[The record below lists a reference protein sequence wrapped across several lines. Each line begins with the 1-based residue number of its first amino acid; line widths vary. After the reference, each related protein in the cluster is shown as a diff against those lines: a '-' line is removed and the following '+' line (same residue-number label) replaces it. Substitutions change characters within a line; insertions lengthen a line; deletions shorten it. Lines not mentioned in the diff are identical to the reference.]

1 MVRLE
6 RDSNTMP
13 MALREITQAICYLLY
28 MLLGR
33 VLFPPIYL
41 ARVVDGRT
49 HRPVAGV
56 ELVLEARDERM
67 MLPGYPYTEAV
78 SDSTGI
84 ITGVMAVGLGVLCL
98 SHSSQY
104 LHATNPQN
112 M

>member
-1 MVRLE
+1 MA
-6 RDSNTMP
+6 RDHRFKGHVVCASSEIRILIRPMP

-56 ELVLEARDERM
+56 KLVLEARDERM
-67 MLPGYPYTEAV
+67 MLPGYPCTEAV
-78 SDSTGI
+78 SDSAGI
-84 ITGVMAVGLGVLCL
+84 ITGVMAVGLG
-98 SHSSQY
+98 
-104 LHATNPQN
+104 
-112 M
+112 